1 MNPEDIG
8 HLDPGTAEWY
18 TDIAEMYQLSTVKL
32 RTLLVAAEAFDR
44 SQQCRRE
51 VEAAGLMVLDR
62 YGQSKVHPASDA
74 EKSAK
79 SLYLAALKS
88 LDLDNVPE
96 PVTRGPA
103 HKYLSK
109 SAVAIE

>member
-1 MNPEDIG
+1 MKADDIA
-8 HLDPGTAEWY
+8 HLDPVTAEWF
-18 TDIAEMYQLSTVKL
+18 TDIAEKYELSTAKR

-51 VEAAGLMVLDR
+51 VAAVGLMVLDR
-62 YGQSKVHPASDA
+62 YEQRRVNPAVDA

-88 LDLDNVPE
+88 LDLDSIPE
-96 PVTRGPA
+96 PVTDGFA
-103 HKYLSK
+103 AKYLS
-109 SAVAIE
+109 

>member
-1 MNPEDIG
+1 MDDIS
-8 HLDPGTAEWY
+8 HLTIETSCWY
-18 TDIAEMYQLSTVKL
+18 TAIMERYRLSADKK

-44 SQQCRRE
+44 AKDCRE
-51 VEAAGLMVLDR
+51 QVAASGLMVFDR
-62 YGQSKVHPASDA
+62 YSQSKVHPAVDA

-79 SLYLAALKS
+79 SLYLAAMKS